1 MRRVVVAFGLAAFL
15 AGTLTLPAG
24 AEQTK
29 MGCEKGKEVWN
40 ADEGK
45 CVPGTPKKRT
55 AKSGAKKKTK
65 DKE

>member
-1 MRRVVVAFGLAAFL
+1 MRWGDLHLDTAIPYLQLR
-15 AGTLTLPAG
+15 

-55 AKSGAKKKTK
+55 AKPGAKKKAK